1 MKYIVLYRIQADVIT
16 AICEFLNNYHAIL
29 VSLDGK
35 VGIKG
40 PFNRLLMGR
49 VKQII

>member
-16 AICEFLNNYHAIL
+16 AIYEFLKNDHAIL
-29 VSLDGK
+29 VSLNGK

-40 PFNRLLMGR
+40 PFNRLLMAR
-49 VKQII
+49 VKPIF